1 MKVWPILEP
10 VAVAW
15 EEEQQEVTVRGE
27 EVEVVIHPALPCL
40 VLKKEGEELVV
51 EREGREGRLV
61 ASQPRAL
68 AAVREAV
75 TGLVEGE
82 LEEREWLVGELCL
95 YVGGGVGQRA
105 LVLHSRPAITELLLL
120 DEGGLRRL
128 CHPEELRPLPGAL
141 LGLPAACVSVRWRGA
156 RQGGL
161 TLDRGA
167 GGQLLVQGPQ

>member
-1 MKVWPILEP
+1 VW
-10 VAVAW
+10 
-15 EEEQQEVTVRGE
+15 GE
-27 EVEVVIHPALPCL
+27 EVQVAIHPALPCL
-40 VLKKEGEELVV
+40 VLKSEGEVLVV

-61 ASQPRAL
+61 ASLPRAL

-75 TGLVEGE
+75 AGLVEGE
-82 LEEREWLVGELCL
+82 VEEREWLVGELGL
-95 YVGGGVGQRA
+95 YVGGGVCQRA

-120 DEGGLRRL
+120 DEGGLRTL

-161 TLDRGA
+161 ALCRGA
-167 GGQLLVQGPQ
+167 GGELIVQGPQ